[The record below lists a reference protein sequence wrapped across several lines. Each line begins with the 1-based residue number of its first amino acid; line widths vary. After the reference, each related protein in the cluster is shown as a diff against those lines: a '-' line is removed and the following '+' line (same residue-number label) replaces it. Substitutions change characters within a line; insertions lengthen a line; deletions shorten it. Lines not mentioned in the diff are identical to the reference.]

1 MTILPTPGKW
11 SGREATSDHEADE
24 ARNDSGN
31 DEPVYARERSGNAV
45 DLLVHM
51 PPAFVMARAVY
62 VPLCAPCL
70 KRGKTGLPAL
80 RRML

>member
-1 MTILPTPGKW
+1 MTFFPTPGIW

-24 ARNDSGN
+24 ARDNPGN
-31 DEPVYARERSGNAV
+31 DEPVDARERSGNAV

-51 PPAFVMARAVY
+51 PPSFVMARAVY

-70 KRGKTGLPAL
+70 
-80 RRML
+80 